1 MSYRIRRVDP
11 FWFKHPAVP
20 GVAAAAA
27 AAALLAAQA
36 GCTPAAAVAAGA
48 CGIAVFLATKPALSG
63 VFAVFGL
70 LGGLVTFVS
79 GPNDGLSPG
88 LRALATVGF
97 SLFYMALMD
106 GVVLVVSAI
115 YNLMTRAGLRGLSLR
130 LEEQPPV

>member
-1 MSYRIRRVDP
+1 MSYRIKRFDP

-20 GVAAAAA
+20 GFAAAAA

-36 GCTPAAAVAAGA
+36 GRTPAAAVAAGI
-48 CGIAVFLATKPALSG
+48 CGVAVFLATKPVLSG

-70 LGGLVTFVS
+70 LGGLVTFIA

-88 LRALATVGF
+88 LRVLATLGF

-106 GVVLVVSAI
+106 GVVLAVSAI
-115 YNLMTRAGLRGLSLR
+115 YNLMSRAGLRGLSLS
-130 LEEQPPV
+130 LEEPPPL